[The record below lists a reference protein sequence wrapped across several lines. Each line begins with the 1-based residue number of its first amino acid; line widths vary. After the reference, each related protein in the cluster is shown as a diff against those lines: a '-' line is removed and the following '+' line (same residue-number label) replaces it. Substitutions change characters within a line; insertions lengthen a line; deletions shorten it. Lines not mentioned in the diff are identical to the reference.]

1 MTPLELSNPVNCEI
15 APRFILA
22 MARVDRISSGAEPRA
37 MDPTWQNVET
47 LEFTYTR
54 NSAWRIVDT
63 ILERSPTIL
72 HHAQDELARICTP
85 LPKQPPK
92 PEGILQRL
100 KNLLGLAF
108 LDFKFFNFN
117 FKVLMG
123 TSRDVSS

>member
-15 APRFILA
+15 SPRFILA
-22 MARVDRISSGAEPRA
+22 MARVDGISSGAEPRA
-37 MDPTWQNVET
+37 MYPTWQNVET

-72 HHAQDELARICTP
+72 RHVQDELDRICTA
-85 LPKQPPK
+85 LPKQPSK

-100 KNLLGLAF
+100 KNLLGFAF
-108 LDFKFFNFN
+108 LDFKFFN

>member
-15 APRFILA
+15 SPRFILA
-22 MARVDRISSGAEPRA
+22 MARVDGISSGA
-37 MDPTWQNVET
+37 MDPTWQNIET
-47 LEFTYTR
+47 LEFTNTR

-72 HHAQDELARICTP
+72 RHVQDELDRICTA
-85 LPKQPPK
+85 LPKQPSK

-100 KNLLGLAF
+100 KNLLGFAF
-108 LDFKFFNFN
+108 LDFKFFN